1 VTTNGHQDY
10 RRQVRVN
17 TAVLRAHL
25 AEAQRVFR
33 LLEAD
38 AVMAL
43 AELDRLLEERDK
55 LVAQVQALTAT
66 IAHQGESYRTI
77 LREAAAQMDFDSRM
91 LNRRTPSRGEEVARF
106 YGTTLVPGMT
116 KGAEVE
122 GKTAAP

>member
-1 VTTNGHQDY
+1 MTTNGHQDY

-43 AELDRLLEERDK
+43 AELDLK
-55 LVAQVQALTAT
+55 GAQTRV
-66 IAHQGESYRTI
+66 H
-77 LREAAAQMDFDSRM
+77 AAAW
-91 LNRRTPSRGEEVARF
+91 
-106 YGTTLVPGMT
+106 
-116 KGAEVE
+116 
-122 GKTAAP
+122 